1 MCIKSQRGLHMK
13 KHNKVMLFLGVL
25 TVFLAN
31 SFGLLNVFAQEETDA
46 NSAASEV
53 TSEFNSPEDLAE
65 SYDVIVIGAGG
76 GGMAAAIA
84 AKDAGAN
91 VAIFEKMPVLG
102 GNTLKSSAGMN
113 ASETRFQEAE
123 GIEDSNDTFFQ
134 ESLDGGHG
142 TNDQELLRYLVD
154 NSASA
159 IDWLD
164 SMGITL
170 SNLTTTGGMSVQRTH
185 RPEDGSA
192 VGGYLVDGLSRNL
205 QEREIP
211 TFVNAEVVEILAEE
225 GAVSAVKVNIEGEEH
240 QVDTQAVII
249 ATGGFG
255 ANLDMVV
262 ENNADLEGFVTT
274 NHEGATGDGLAM
286 AQALGAQLVD
296 MDQIQIH
303 PTVEQETSY
312 LITEAVRG
320 EGAILV
326 NQEGER
332 FHNELDTR
340 DAVSQAIL
348 SQTDQFA
355 YVIFDEA
362 LRGRVKAID
371 QYDSM
376 GLVVSADDVEG
387 LAEELGLDAEAL
399 NTTLTTWNESVA
411 SASDEAFGRSTGM
424 EFALEEAPLYAIKIA
439 PGIHHTMGGLKINT
453 NAEVLNESDNVITGL
468 YAAGEAS
475 GGVHGSNRI
484 GGNAVCDIIVFGR
497 QAGEQA
503 ATFVK

>member
-1 MCIKSQRGLHMK
+1 MCIDSQRGKTMK
-13 KHNKVMLFLGVL
+13 YITKFAFVGIISVLFINTL
-25 TVFLAN
+25 TYLSA
-31 SFGLLNVFAQEETDA
+31 FAQEESDVD
-46 NSAASEV
+46 SGASEA
-53 TSEFNSPEDLAE
+53 TTEFTAVEELAD
-65 SYDVIVIGAGG
+65 SYDVVVIGAGG

-84 AKDAGAN
+84 AKDEGAN

-113 ASETRFQEAE
+113 ASESKFQEAE
-123 GIEDSNDTFFQ
+123 GIEDSNDVFFQ
-134 ESLDGGHG
+134 ETLDGGHG

-154 NSASA
+154 HSAAA

-192 VGGYLVDGLSRNL
+192 VGGYLVDGLSQNL
-205 QEREIP
+205 LEREIP
-211 TFVNAEVVEILAEE
+211 TFVNAEVVEILTEE
-225 GAVSAVKVNIEGEEH
+225 GAVNGVKVMIEGQEY
-240 QVDTQAVII
+240 QVNTQAVIV

-262 ENNADLEGFVTT
+262 DNNEDLEGFVTT

-286 AQALGAQLVD
+286 AQEISAQLVD

-348 SQTDQFA
+348 SQTDQYA

-371 QYDSM
+371 QYDTM
-376 GLVVSADDVEG
+376 GLVVQADTIEG
-387 LAEELGLDAEAL
+387 LAEELALDEA
-399 NTTLTTWNESVA
+399 TLAATLSTWNDSVV
-411 SASDEAFGRSTGM
+411 SALDEDFDRTTGM
-424 EFALEEAPLYAIKIA
+424 DFALEEAPYYAIKIA

-453 NAEVLNESDNVITGL
+453 QAEVLDESDQVIEGL

-484 GGNAVCDIIVFGR
+484 GGNAVADIIVFGR
-497 QAGEQA
+497 QAGIQSAE
-503 ATFVK
+503 FVK